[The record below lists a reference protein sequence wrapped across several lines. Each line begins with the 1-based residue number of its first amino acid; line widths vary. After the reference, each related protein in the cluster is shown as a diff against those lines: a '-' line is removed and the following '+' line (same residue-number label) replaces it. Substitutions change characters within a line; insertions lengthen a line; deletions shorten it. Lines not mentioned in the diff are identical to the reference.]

1 MSRGTQWVVSM
12 CLLVAAPALAE
23 GAKSLPAA
31 ERYAKRCQPQAP
43 SRIIDGQGTML
54 WGTWSGWT
62 DRDQR
67 KATEQKNVLVSA
79 NLGGLAQGPEGV
91 KSLSLEGGH
100 LAGGKSVVG
109 AVLQGTASDGQP
121 VEVAICG
128 EEPAPGDPG
137 MVWYRI
143 QAWNQVAQE
152 WSNPCVPTGDV
163 PNPRALALGGVWDE
177 KGARRDEAGK
187 ITFACETGVLSKC
200 ARWGYKPWANRDGRS
215 LADAHQACTR
225 MARADYCGNGKSHT
239 QEKTT
244 IEYYDSLGIAARTTK
259 AAPGWDP
266 ARAAFEANW
275 APDGASCLARSR
287 HGEPLEQI
295 QKECPG
301 RFRKSTADLGDGDHC
316 AIERTDRAASTG
328 MLRNRVPSGPAR

>member
-1 MSRGTQWVVSM
+1 MSKRMRWVVSM
-12 CLLVAAPALAE
+12 CLLAAAPAFAE

-31 ERYAKRCQPQAP
+31 ERYAKRCQPQGP

-67 KATEQKNVLVSA
+67 KATEQKSVLVSA
-79 NLGGLAQGPEGV
+79 SLDGFAQGPEGV

-128 EEPAPGDPG
+128 EEPAAGDPG

-152 WSNPCVPTGDV
+152 WSNPCVSTGDV

-187 ITFACETGVLSKC
+187 ITFACENGVLSKC
-200 ARWGYKPWANRDGRS
+200 ARWGYKPWASRDGRS

-244 IEYYDSLGIAARTTK
+244 IEYYDSLGISARTTK
-259 AAPGWDP
+259 AVPGWDP
-266 ARAAFEANW
+266 ARASFEATW
-275 APDGASCLARSR
+275 APDGASCLARTR
-287 HGEPLEQI
+287 HQEPLEAI

-301 RFRKSTADLGDGDHC
+301 RFQKSTAELGDGDRC
-316 AIERTDRAASTG
+316 AIERTDRTTSKG